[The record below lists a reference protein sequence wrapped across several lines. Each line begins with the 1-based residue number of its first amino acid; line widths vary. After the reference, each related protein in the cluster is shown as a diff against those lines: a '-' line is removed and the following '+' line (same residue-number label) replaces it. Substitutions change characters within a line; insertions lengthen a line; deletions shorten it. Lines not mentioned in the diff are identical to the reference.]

1 MLFPL
6 LLLNFNR
13 GMSARFTALVTGF
26 PEPEF
31 EFTFKGEPLE
41 PTDRIHI
48 QVNNHIPI
56 ERKLIAQ

>member
-1 MLFPL
+1 
-6 LLLNFNR
+6 
-13 GMSARFTALVTGF
+13 MSARFTALVTGF

-48 QVNNHIPI
+48 QVITSLQI
-56 ERKLIAQ
+56 TIAQPFIIFF